1 MFGHDDQNDDSQT
14 NVPVTN
20 DDSTAVQQQDE
31 MTLPAPTD
39 DAPVQDMPSE
49 DYVTTPIGMP
59 LPSETPE
66 VPAPTP
72 DAVLSSTPIGI
83 ASNGSLSNLNEL
95 KQDALRELSPLI
107 GYLDQSPEEKYNTA
121 KMVYEET
128 KDQNL
133 LSSVYEAA
141 KNLPD
146 DKSKAQAIYEIVKLI
161 NESN

>member
-1 MFGHDDQNDDSQT
+1 MFGHDNQEDDTQTNTPVTDDDS
-14 NVPVTN
+14 
-20 DDSTAVQQQDE
+20 AAQQQDE
-31 MTLPAPTD
+31 ITLPMPAD
-39 DAPVQDMPSE
+39 DTPVQDMPSE
-49 DYVTTPIGMP
+49 DYIATPTGMP

-72 DAVLSSTPIGI
+72 DAVLSSTTIGI
-83 ASNGSLSNLNEL
+83 TNNGTLSNLSAL

-128 KDQNL
+128 KDQNI

-146 DKSKAQAIYEIVKLI
+146 DKSKAQAIYEVVKLI
-161 NESN
+161 EESN